1 MRKGAFVLIFIVW
14 AFITIITPILVQW
27 SSVLAHPHKA
37 TIKPL
42 IHDNASNEGLLKHRK
57 MLVLID
63 ENYGNVTPSSQRHMP
78 TVMIVIPPAPSPRQN
93 WMGSN

>member
-1 MRKGAFVLIFIVW
+1 MRKGAFVLIFLVW

-27 SSVLAHPHKA
+27 SHPHQA

-42 IHDNASNEGLLKHRK
+42 FQVNASDEGLLKHRK

-63 ENYGNVTPSSQRHMP
+63 DTNYRNVTTSFQRHMP
-78 TVMIVIPPAPSPRQN
+78 TITIAIPPAPSPQQN
-93 WMGSN
+93 RIGSS